1 MQMSFR
7 LSNQNHPNQALCM
20 SNSAWFDIISLAED
34 YGWNPMGTVHEEWTL
49 GLVGGF
55 PEINLD
61 IPDFWSSS
69 YTGED
74 GSLVLLD
81 DALNLADA
89 LERAFI
95 ESDPQPSLDYLPG
108 YVDGWD
114 QTNDS
119 LRAGIGVIL
128 VVKDFCY
135 NGAFWIERL

>member
-1 MQMSFR
+1 MSFR
-7 LSNQNHPNQALCM
+7 LSNQNHPDQALCM
-20 SNSAWFDIISLAED
+20 SNGAWFDIISLAED
-34 YGWNPMGTVHEEWTL
+34 YGWNPMGTVYEEWTL

-55 PEINLD
+55 PEFSLD
-61 IPDFWSSS
+61 GPGFWSGS

-108 YVDGWD
+108 YADGWG
-114 QTNDS
+114 QTDGS
-119 LRAGIGVIL
+119 LRVGIGVIL
-128 VVKDFCY
+128 AVKDFCHH
-135 NGAFWIERL
+135 GAFWFERL